1 MRSSVHEA
9 VSSGVHD
16 VTRLHTESL
25 GLTAYGARTVELNLE
40 PSDAQVAFDEVHT
53 GPATMIVPA
62 WVDAMSTA

>member
-25 GLTAYGARTVELNLE
+25 RLTAYGARTVELNLE
-40 PSDAQVAFDEVHT
+40 LSAAAFDEVHA
-53 GPATMIVPA
+53 GPATMVVPA
-62 WVDAMSTA
+62 WVDAMLSV